1 VRDRLVDRVGAA
13 FVAAYGAGDSYRIAC
28 APGRVNLI
36 GEHTD
41 YNDGFVLPIAI
52 DRFVAIAFRPRAD
65 GCIDA
70 VAPQFR
76 ERHAL
81 AIGAL
86 RPGEPRGWMS
96 YVAGVIWA
104 LRQAGMQLRGM
115 DIAVLGDVPIGAG
128 LSSSAALEM
137 AVARAAC
144 AASEL
149 PWQPERMALRAQQAE
164 REYVGV
170 SCGIMDQFASAM
182 SVQGC
187 ALLLD
192 CRSLETHLVQI
203 PATVVVVVMDTGV
216 RRTLAHTAYNER
228 YHQCQQAVRAIQAT
242 HPGVRALRDVTPEIL
257 AAVAPSLDG
266 VVARRTRHVVEE
278 NQRPAALAEALG
290 AGRLQ
295 RAGELLRDSHRS
307 LRDLYEVSAPE
318 LDCVVELA
326 SRQPGCYGARLTG
339 AGFGGCAIALVDRAR
354 LDGFIDQVRTSYRA
368 HFDHPAEL
376 FPCHPASGAL
386 ILD

>member
-1 VRDRLVDRVGAA
+1 
-13 FVAAYGAGDSYRIAC
+13 
-28 APGRVNLI
+28 VNLI

-41 YNDGFVLPIAI
+41 YNDGFVLPMAI
-52 DRFVAIAFRPRAD
+52 DRHVAVAFRARRD
-65 GCIDA
+65 ECIEA
-70 VAPQFR
+70 VAPEFH
-76 ERHAL
+76 ERYAL
-81 AIGAL
+81 PLADL
-86 RPGEPRGWMS
+86 RPGEPRGWMA
-96 YVAGVIWA
+96 YVAGVVWA
-104 LRQAGMQLRGM
+104 MRQAGMHPRGM
-115 DIAVLGDVPIGAG
+115 DIVVLGDVPIGAG

-144 AASEL
+144 AVSNL
-149 PWQPERMALRAQQAE
+149 PWQPQRMALLGQQAE

-170 SCGIMDQFASAM
+170 SCGIMDQFASSM
-182 SVQGC
+182 SAQGC

-203 PATVVVVVMDTGV
+203 PATVVVVVMDTGM
-216 RRTLAHTAYNER
+216 RRTLGHTAYNER
-228 YHQCQQAVRAIQAT
+228 YQQCQHAVRAIQAT

-266 VVARRTRHVVEE
+266 VVARRARHVVEE

-290 AGRLQ
+290 AGQLQ
-295 RAGELLRDSHRS
+295 RAGELLSDSHRS

-318 LDCVVELA
+318 LDCMVEVA
-326 SRQPGCYGARLTG
+326 ARQPGCYGARLTG

-354 LDGFIDQVRTSYRA
+354 LSGFIDQVRTGYRA

-376 FPCHPASGAL
+376 FPCNPSSGAL
-386 ILD
+386 LLN